1 MGFLFCHWD
10 RVKLIA
16 TNAWIYD
23 IRRYMEITTIIDN
36 QLLSVGVFVLSLIQ
50 SVLQKIMISICIV
63 EASQFEFFTSWPTLT
78 SAKQNKS
85 IISEKQ

>member
-36 QLLSVGVFVLSLIQ
+36 QLLSVGVF
-50 SVLQKIMISICIV
+50 CIV
-63 EASQFEFFTSWPTLT
+63 INTIGITKNHDINLYCRSQPV
-78 SAKQNKS
+78 
-85 IISEKQ
+85 